1 MKKFKTAKGYIVY
14 KATAAETALLGGIG
28 VCDDCGQE
36 TAQGFLVPVLNHYMC
51 PACFQDWEAHGTFY
65 PQDTEI
71 EAKNAAY
78 YERRIP
84 LTLDTEPNLT
94 FNAPFKRK
102 KGSNEKD

>member
-51 PACFQDWEAHGTFY
+51 PACFQDWEAHGTFSHRI
-65 PQDTEI
+65 PRLKQ
-71 EAKNAAY
+71 KM
-78 YERRIP
+78 RRITSAGFRLH
-84 LTLDTEPNLT
+84 LTLSRT
-94 FNAPFKRK
+94 
-102 KGSNEKD
+102 

>member
-14 KATAAETALLGGIG
+14 KAIAAETALLGGIG

-84 LTLDTEPNLT
+84 LDT
-94 FNAPFKRK
+94 
-102 KGSNEKD
+102 